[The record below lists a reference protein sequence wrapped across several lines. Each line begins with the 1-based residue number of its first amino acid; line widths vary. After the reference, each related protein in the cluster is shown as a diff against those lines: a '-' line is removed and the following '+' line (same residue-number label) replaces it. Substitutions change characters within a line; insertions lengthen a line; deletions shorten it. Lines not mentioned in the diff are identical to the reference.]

1 MLRAAPFSSFVC
13 LTLLAPMLPAQ
24 QSAPP
29 PTQEPV
35 ALLRPWL
42 AADAGTP
49 PAAALPELVRQLDS
63 LLVSPDPA
71 LRDELAFTLL
81 TKWLYR
87 ERCLATAERRW
98 LLAQWLPRLR
108 QGIDTP
114 GTDDVAARSFAALSL
129 SLLVALDNDEPFLT
143 VDEFTSIANAAIA
156 YLRDERDV
164 RGHDAARGW
173 LHSVA
178 HTADL
183 LKFVLRSRHL
193 LPGQQGAI
201 LAAIADK
208 LARTDVALTHGEDA
222 RLARAVLALLL
233 REDLDRAGA
242 LAWLRALATEPP
254 TEANAPALA
263 RAHNHSA
270 LQAQLHLLLAAEQ
283 RALPRLD
290 IARALVLEA
299 WRGEA
304 AAPATAQATAPA
316 TAAAATP
323 AAAPPAAAADVA
335 SIDAIVQALYA
346 SISGPAGHARDW
358 ARVRSLF
365 HRHHQMLPLV
375 RGKGGMQAMRM
386 TVDDYVQRAG
396 AMLER
401 DGFYEQEVARQVLQ
415 FGDFAHVWSTYEARR
430 TLADE
435 VPFLR
440 GINSIQLVREG
451 GRWWVLNIG
460 WEQEADAGP
469 IPPAFLP
476 PPKPESKPE
485 SKPAK

>member
-1 MLRAAPFSSFVC
+1 MPRAAPFSSVLC
-13 LTLLAPMLPAQ
+13 LAFLAPMPLA
-24 QSAPP
+24 
-29 PTQEPV
+29 QEPV
-35 ALLRPWL
+35 ASLRPWL

-49 PAAALPELVRQLDS
+49 AAAELPALVRQLDG
-63 LLVSPDPA
+63 LLVSPDPT
-71 LRDELAFTLL
+71 LRDELGFSLL

-143 VDEFTSIANAAIA
+143 VDEFARIADAAIA

-164 RGHDAARGW
+164 RGHDGARGW

-193 LPGQQGAI
+193 PPDQQAAI
-201 LAAIADK
+201 LTAIADK

-233 REDLDRAGA
+233 REDLDLAAALRWLQA
-242 LAWLRALATEPP
+242 LAGEQPGAT
-254 TEANAPALA
+254 NAQALA
-263 RAHNHSA
+263 RVHNRAA
-270 LQAQLHLLLAAEQ
+270 LLAQLHLLLAAET

-290 IARALVLEA
+290 EARALVLA
-299 WRGEA
+299 ALRGEA
-304 AAPATAQATAPA
+304 PPTAGAAASAPAK
-316 TAAAATP
+316 P
-323 AAAPPAAAADVA
+323 AAAPEAAAADVA
-335 SIDAIVQALYA
+335 SIDAIVQALYT

-365 HRHHQMLPLV
+365 HRHHQMLPMV

-401 DGFYEQEVARQVLQ
+401 DGFFEQEVARQVLQ
-415 FGDFAHVWSTYEARR
+415 FGDVAHVWSTYEARR
-430 TLADE
+430 ALADA

-451 GRWWVLNIG
+451 GRWWVLSLG

-469 IPPAFLP
+469 IPAAFLP
-476 PPKPESKPE
+476 ASKPE
-485 SKPAK
+485 PKPDSKPAK

>member
-13 LTLLAPMLPAQ
+13 LTLVAPMLPAQ
-24 QSAPP
+24 QSAH
-29 PTQEPV
+29 PTAQEP
-35 ALLRPWL
+35 AAALRPWL
-42 AADAGTP
+42 APNAGTP
-49 PAAALPELVRQLDS
+49 PAAELPALVRQLDG
-63 LLVSPDPA
+63 LLRSPDPA
-71 LRDELAFTLL
+71 LRDELGFTLL
-81 TKWLYR
+81 TRWLYR
-87 ERCLATAERRW
+87 ERCLAPAELRW

-114 GTDDVAARSFAALSL
+114 GTDDAAARSFAALSL
-129 SLLVALDNDEPFLT
+129 SLLVALDNDAPFLT
-143 VDEFTSIANAAIA
+143 ADEFARITNAAIA

-164 RGHDAARGW
+164 RGHDGARGW

-183 LKFVLRSRHL
+183 LKFVLRSQHL
-193 LPGQQGAI
+193 TKAQQGEA
-201 LAAIADK
+201 LAAITDK

-233 REDLDRAGA
+233 REDLERLAA
-242 LAWLRALATEPP
+242 LAFLRELAQAPAEPP
-254 TEANAPALA
+254 NAPALA
-263 RAHNHSA
+263 HAHNRSG
-270 LQAQLHLLLAAEQ
+270 LLAQLHLLLAAET

-290 IARALVLEA
+290 AARALVLEA
-299 WRGEA
+299 LRGEPAANATAPTA
-304 AAPATAQATAPA
+304 AAPAAATPPATAP
-316 TAAAATP
+316 
-323 AAAPPAAAADVA
+323 ADVA

-346 SISGPAGHARDW
+346 SISGPAGQARDW

-401 DGFYEQEVARQVLQ
+401 DGFYEQELARQVLQ
-415 FGDFAHVWSTYEARR
+415 FGDFAHVWSTYEVRR
-430 TLADE
+430 ALADE
-435 VPFLR
+435 VPILR

-451 GRWWVLNIG
+451 GRWWVLSIG

-469 IPPAFLP
+469 IPAAFLP
-476 PPKPESKPE
+476 
-485 SKPAK
+485 AK